1 MRRRMVWVVVGVMAI
16 VGASVSAAED
26 GALKGRRYMGE
37 AAPLAGTA
45 GAAPAVAEGGFVVRD
60 FRFRGGGAMAGVWVH
75 YRTLGK
81 AGGGAAGGGGSRG
94 GGLWRGWVWRGAV

>member
-45 GAAPAVAEGGFVVRD
+45 GAAPAGAEGGVVGRG
-60 FRFRGGGAMAGVWVH
+60 FRVRGGGAMAELRVD
-75 YRTLGK
+75 YRELGK
-81 AGGGAAGGGGSRG
+81 PG
-94 GGLWRGWVWRGAV
+94 RGAVAGGRREEEEGLRA